1 LKFLRATLTIAT
13 VVATGVVSA
22 GPYTGARAG
31 DSNLVLLGQ
40 DKQLRQGPTRFE
52 LHGQQVHGLYPGA
65 TRKMHIVLT
74 NPYSFR
80 LRLGDI
86 SGEISRSSH
95 HGCPATST
103 SLRVT
108 GYTGRL
114 PVFVGPHSRATL
126 PGSFS
131 LAMPRTAP
139 QRCAGSHF
147 TIALTGM
154 ASRVGR

>member
-13 VVATGVVSA
+13 MVATGIIAA
-22 GPYTGARAG
+22 GPYTGAGAG

-40 DKQLRQGPTRFE
+40 DNQLRHGPTRFE

-65 TRKMHIVLT
+65 VREMRMVLT
-74 NPYSFR
+74 NPYGFR
-80 LRLGDI
+80 LRLWDI
-86 SGEISRSSH
+86 SGVISRSSRR
-95 HGCPATST
+95 GCPATST

-114 PVFVGPHSRATL
+114 PVFVGPHSSATL
-126 PGSFS
+126 PGSVP

-154 ASRVGR
+154 AARVGR

>member
-13 VVATGVVSA
+13 MVATGIVSA
-22 GPYTGARAG
+22 GPYTGAEAG

-40 DKQLRQGPTRFE
+40 DKQLRHGPARFQ
-52 LHGQQVHGLYPGA
+52 LHGQRVHGLYPGA
-65 TRKMHIVLT
+65 TREMRIVLT

-80 LRLGDI
+80 LRLWDI

-95 HGCPATST
+95 RGCPATST

-108 GYTGRL
+108 GYTGEV

-126 PGSFS
+126 PGSVS

-139 QRCAGSHF
+139 QQCAGSHF

-154 ASRVGR
+154 ASTVGR